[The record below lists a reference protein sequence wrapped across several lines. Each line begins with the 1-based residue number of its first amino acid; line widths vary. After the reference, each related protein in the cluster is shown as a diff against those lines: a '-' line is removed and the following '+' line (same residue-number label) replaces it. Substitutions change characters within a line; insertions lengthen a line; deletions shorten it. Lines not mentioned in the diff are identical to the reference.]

1 MGEKGYG
8 NLDGT
13 MGRAVFIYHGVY
25 SARFVDQAVIIREDW
40 QPFTKL
46 IVVFQISFRDDLKN
60 N

>member
-1 MGEKGYG
+1 MFERDYG

-25 SARFVDQAVIIREDW
+25 NAGFVDQAVIIRENC
-40 QPFTKL
+40 QRLTKL